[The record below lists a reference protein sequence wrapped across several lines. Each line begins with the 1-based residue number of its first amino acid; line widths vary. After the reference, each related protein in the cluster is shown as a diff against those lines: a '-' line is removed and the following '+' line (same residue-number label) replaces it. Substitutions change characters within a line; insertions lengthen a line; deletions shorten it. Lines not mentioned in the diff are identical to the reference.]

1 MSRVRDS
8 PEPPAEGRGAAE
20 EPSPFWRSARIYA
33 LASLFGAM
41 LHVAHL
47 AWTHL
52 LSPEEYGRFG
62 NLQVLFSFAIATL
75 SLTPQPYVLAHL
87 HTLTKDALARNL
99 GALFPLALAGGA
111 LAAALAFLLPAG
123 AFDVLGEG
131 TPRWA
136 VAGVAL
142 AAALASGRL
151 MAQAVAEARGR
162 PGPAAAWIE
171 VVDGARPLIAFSLF
185 FAIGLGWEA
194 RFAGLVLAQGGA
206 GLLAAGLLRR
216 QGWLR
221 APGGE
226 AELPKTLR
234 FVVPT
239 LLTTLA
245 YVAYDGGDRLVLTHF
260 HGLGASGR
268 YDVAYRLALL
278 GQTVNLVL
286 RRSFTPLFYAAYAKG
301 HRGEARSLL
310 RATTRRTLLFTLPLA
325 FGLPAV
331 LAFVPVLGEGYEDA
345 LGVLPLVAL
354 GIAFWGVQTLWQQVH
369 LAAGRASLPLL
380 VSATGAILNL
390 ALNVLLVPRFAEM
403 GAAAATLVSFAA
415 MAALAAWLARPYLR
429 PGPGAA

>member
-1 MSRVRDS
+1 MS
-8 PEPPAEGRGAAE
+8 AATE
-20 EPSPFWRSARIYA
+20 EPSPFWRSARVYA
-33 LASLFGAM
+33 LASLFGAL

-52 LSPEEYGRFG
+52 LTPEEYGRFG

-87 HTLTKDALARNL
+87 HTLTKDRLARNL
-99 GALFPLALAGGA
+99 GALFPLALAAGA
-111 LAAALAFLLPAG
+111 LAVLATALLPAG
-123 AFDVLGEG
+123 ALEVLGEG

-136 VAGVAL
+136 VAGVVA

-171 VVDGARPLIAFSLF
+171 VVDGVRPLVAFTLF
-185 FAIGLGWEA
+185 FSIGLGWEA
-194 RFAGLVLAQGGA
+194 RWAGLVLAHGGA
-206 GLLAAGLLRR
+206 GLLAVVLLRR

-226 AELPKTLR
+226 AELGPTLR

-286 RRSFTPLFYAAYAKG
+286 RRSFTPLFYAAYAG
-301 HRGEARSLL
+301 RRLDEARSLL
-310 RATTRRTLLFTLPLA
+310 LATTRRTLLFTLPLA

-331 LAFVPVLGEGYEDA
+331 LAFLPVLGEGYEGA
-345 LGVLPLVAL
+345 LGILPVVAL
-354 GIAFWGVQTLWQQVH
+354 GIAFWGVQTLWQQVL
-369 LAAGRASLPLL
+369 LAAGRASLPLY
-380 VSATGAILNL
+380 VSAAGAVLNL
-390 ALNVLLVPRFAEM
+390 GLNVLLVPRFAEM
-403 GAAAATLVSFAA
+403 GAAAATLASFVA
-415 MAALAAWLARPYLR
+415 MALAAALLARPYLK
-429 PGPGAA
+429 PDDVKPDDGA